1 MSSKTDQLI
10 AKALST
16 TSEDEAIACLR
27 MARKHNTGGTTIQS
41 TASAERDWEA
51 LARKYHKAAYE
62 LQEELKL
69 VKIQRQIYADASIRH
84 SLDATVAKRKAEIIS
99 NDMKT
104 RIVYGVYVLVLTAC
118 VSFAIGHAIL

>member
-69 VKIQRQIYADASIRH
+69 VKRQRQLYADSSARH
-84 SLDATVAKRKAEIIS
+84 SLDAKFAKRQADIVVKDLK
-99 NDMKT
+99 N
-104 RIVYGVYVLVLTAC
+104 RIVYCVVMLVFAAC
-118 VSFAIGHAIL
+118 TSFAIGYII